1 VTKYVGACHCGSV
14 RFEVVTDEPLG
25 PYFRCNCSLCSRKG
39 AVMGE
44 AAREDLKV
52 TQGEEFISTYTWN
65 TGEAQHYFCKVCGIY
80 THHVMRGSTDRVGI
94 NMACVEGLDVFAVGE
109 VQVGGG
115 KNLSLV
121 AEPPSAA

>member
-1 VTKYVGACHCGSV
+1 MTKYKGSCHCGAV
-14 RFEVVTDEPLG
+14 RFEVETNEPLD

-52 TQGEEFISTYTWN
+52 TQGEELISTYTWN
-65 TGEAQHYFCKVCGIY
+65 TGVAQHYFCSVCGIY
-80 THHVMRGSTDRVGI
+80 THHVMRGFTDRVGI
-94 NMACVEGLDVFAVGE
+94 NMACIEGVDVFAVGE

-121 AEPPSAA
+121 KEPPSAA